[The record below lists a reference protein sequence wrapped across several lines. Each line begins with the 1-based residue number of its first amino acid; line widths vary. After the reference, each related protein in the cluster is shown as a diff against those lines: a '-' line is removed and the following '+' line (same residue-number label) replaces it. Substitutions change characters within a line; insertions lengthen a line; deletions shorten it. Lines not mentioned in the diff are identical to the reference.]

1 MSAGRLL
8 ALPATLITTLVL
20 AAGASADSV
29 QVTTNADT
37 SSPTECT
44 LRDAIATVTN
54 STEFGGCL
62 PVFASGTDTITFAAS
77 VSGQTIPLSGQLVI
91 DDSNELDIVGP
102 GMHQLTIDGQSN
114 GRVLTLNLGRTASIS
129 GLSMI
134 NGNLGGSVP
143 VGGGIRNA
151 GDLTLTDVRVANNT
165 VSATAAGTATA
176 GGAGIDNAGGSGGS
190 LTLDHSVVEDN
201 TAFAQNTAGD
211 VTGANAFG
219 AGIFSGAPLTIED
232 SVIRG
237 NHATA
242 IDSGGG
248 QADAAGGLESSGLDA
263 SHSTFSGNTATSVQT
278 GTGAAR
284 AVGGVMSSGGGNLDL
299 DTITGNFADPTGTA
313 VIIPAGGVD
322 AVAGS
327 LAIRSSTIAR
337 NGPSSLSL
345 NGANLITEG
354 GTATLT
360 NTLVSDPRG
369 DGTNHNCAIFSGTI
383 ASGGFN
389 DDYSPGGA
397 SCFLPPSHATDLTT
411 NPLLAGALANNGGPT
426 ETLALQPSS
435 PVIDQGSSSIGGPDP
450 THDQRGLTR
459 PVEFSGIANAVGG
472 NGSDIGAFEVQAD
485 CAGQPTPGGSCQ
497 SPTPTPTTPS
507 PGPTPPPPAAK
518 KKCKAGKKASAAKKK
533 KKCKKHKK

>member
-1 MSAGRLL
+1 MRAGKLFAAVSAGLIASL
-8 ALPATLITTLVL
+8 AI
-20 AAGASADSV
+20 AASASADTV
-29 QVTTNADT
+29 QVTTNLDN
-37 SSPTECT
+37 SSALDCT
-44 LRDAIATVTN
+44 LRDAIAAL
-54 STEFGGCL
+54 SSISDIDGCS
-62 PVFASGTDTITFAAS
+62 PVLASGADIITFAPS
-77 VSGQTIPLSGQLVI
+77 VSGQTIPLTGELVI
-91 DDSNELDIVGP
+91 NDSHGLVIVGP
-102 GMHQLTIDGQSN
+102 GRNQLTIDGQSN
-114 GRVLTLNLGRTASIS
+114 GRVLSVNLGRAASIS

-134 NGNLGGSVP
+134 NGNPGGNPS

-165 VSATAAGTATA
+165 VSATAAGTAIA
-176 GGAGIDNAGGSGGS
+176 GGAGIQNAGGS

-201 TAFAQNTAGD
+201 TAAATNTAGD
-211 VTGANAFG
+211 ATEGNAHG
-219 AGIFSGAPLTIED
+219 AGIFSGAPLTIVD

-242 IDSGGG
+242 IDGGAG
-248 QADAAGGLESSGLDA
+248 QALAAGGLESSANLDA
-263 SHSTFSGNTATSVQT
+263 SHSTFSGNTATAVQT
-278 GTGAAR
+278 GTGTAR
-284 AVGGVMSSGGGNLDL
+284 AYGGVRSSADGSLDL
-299 DTITGNFADPTGTA
+299 DTITDNFADPTGP
-313 VIIPAGGVD
+313 VFIPAGGVGNFL
-322 AVAGS
+322 GS

-345 NGANLITEG
+345 NGANLLMEG

-369 DGTNHNCAIFSGTI
+369 NGSNQNCAIISGTI

-426 ETLALQPSS
+426 QTLALQPSS

-459 PVEFSGIANAVGG
+459 PVDFSGVANAAGG
-472 NGSDIGAFEVQAD
+472 NGADIGAFEVQAD
-485 CAGQPTPGGSCQ
+485 CAGQATPGGSCP
-497 SPTPTPTTPS
+497 SPTPIAPS
-507 PGPTPPPPAAK
+507 PAPTPPLPVAK

>member
-1 MSAGRLL
+1 MRAARLL
-8 ALPATLITTLVL
+8 GLPAALIATLVL
-20 AAGASADSV
+20 AASASADSV
-29 QVTTNADT
+29 QVTTNLDNSVAD
-37 SSPTECT
+37 CT
-44 LRDAIATVTN
+44 LRDAISTVSSGTG
-54 STEFGGCL
+54 FGGCPD
-62 PVFASGTDTITFAAS
+62 PVIAPGADVVTFAPS
-77 VSGQTIPLSGQLVI
+77 VSGQTIPLTGQLVI
-91 DDSNELDIVGP
+91 NDNNPAGLDIVGP
-102 GMHQLTIDGQSN
+102 GMHQLTLDGQSN
-114 GRVLTLNLGRTASIS
+114 GRVLLLNVGRTASIS

-134 NGNLGGSVP
+134 NGNLAGTVP
-143 VGGGIRNA
+143 VGGGIRTA
-151 GDLTLTDVRVANNT
+151 GDLTLTDVRVANNAVT
-165 VSATAAGTATA
+165 ATAAGDAVA
-176 GGAGIDNAGGSGGS
+176 GGAGIDSAGGS

-201 TAFAQNTAGD
+201 TASATNTAGD
-211 VTGANAFG
+211 GTQANAFG

-242 IDSGGG
+242 IDGGGG

-299 DTITGNFADPTGTA
+299 NTVTGNFADPAGTA

-322 AVAGS
+322 VVAGS

-369 DGTNHNCAIFSGTI
+369 NGTNQNCAIFSGAI

-389 DDYSPGGA
+389 DDYSPAGA
-397 SCFLPPSHATDLTT
+397 SCFLSSSHATDLTT
-411 NPLLAGALANNGGPT
+411 NPLLAVALANNGGPT
-426 ETLALQPSS
+426 ETLALQPTS
-435 PVIDQGSSSIGGPDP
+435 PAIDAGLSTGDADP

-459 PVEFSGIANAVGG
+459 PVEFSGIANAAGG
-472 NGSDIGAFEVQAD
+472 NGADIGAFEIQST
-485 CAGQPTPGGSCQ
+485 CAGQATPGGTC
-497 SPTPTPTTPS
+497 PS
-507 PGPTPPPPAAK
+507 GGGGANPAPPGPTGRRGAAL
-518 KKCKAGKKASAAKKK
+518 
-533 KKCKKHKK
+533 KKCKKKKGKKRKKCIKRAKKLPV